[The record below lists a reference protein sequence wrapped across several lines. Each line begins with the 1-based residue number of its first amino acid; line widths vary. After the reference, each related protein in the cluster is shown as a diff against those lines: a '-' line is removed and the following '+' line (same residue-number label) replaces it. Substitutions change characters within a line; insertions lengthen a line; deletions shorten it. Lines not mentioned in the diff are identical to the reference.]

1 LVVGLLVLLVV
12 VCALHVVGV
21 AHDHHEGEGV
31 GLIDALTGLALF
43 MVAAAA
49 IVMRH
54 RVCRVARS
62 NACLFSLPPP
72 ISAAAMAFRPPK
84 EAPLRC

>member
-1 LVVGLLVLLVV
+1 MVGLLVLLVV

-21 AHDHHEGEGV
+21 GHDHHEAEGV
-31 GLIDALTGLALF
+31 GLVDALTGLGLF
-43 MVAAAA
+43 MAAAAA
-49 IVMRH
+49 IVMRQ
-54 RVCRVARS
+54 RVCRVVRS

-72 ISAAAMAFRPPK
+72 ISAAALAFRPPK